1 MDHEHKEI
9 DARARAEV
17 AMGRDGRYDRS
28 AFAHGPSHHLDHASS
43 PPFSPPPC
51 PPPFRPLVRHRI
63 DREVARPAGR
73 SVDAASLASPAP
85 VGRNVY
91 HASAAAHALRAS
103 RRQPVGALVHP
114 VAGMRPNVL
123 EPHCRAVGPQGCQG
137 PPVAL
142 DQRLV
147 LARRP
152 CASRGAD
159 RNLRVGENEHLLT
172 WPHQVLVKVAL
183 Y

>member
-43 PPFSPPPC
+43 PPFPPPPC

-73 SVDAASLASPAP
+73 SVDAAPLAPPAS

-91 HASAAAHALRAS
+91 HAAAAAHVPCAPRAAS
-103 RRQPVGALVHP
+103 RLSARSFIPWPACARMCWNRTVLPSRSARTSRRAARALLLRSTSALTLELFELNRRKLLPKRVHSLP
-114 VAGMRPNVL
+114 
-123 EPHCRAVGPQGCQG
+123 RAP
-137 PPVAL
+137 
-142 DQRLV
+142 D
-147 LARRP
+147 
-152 CASRGAD
+152 
-159 RNLRVGENEHLLT
+159 
-172 WPHQVLVKVAL
+172 
-183 Y
+183 